1 MRNNRLILMLAF
13 AVVALVATAT
23 PRSKQQ
29 MKEAAVRAINEQ
41 RAAKRRAPIVAG
53 ELQTLKST
61 AAYEVLGYEGGG
73 FAVMAKDDVAPEVLG
88 VSAKR
93 FNEENT
99 NFQWWL
105 KAISQVVESAA
116 NNGVTLTPIAPDPS
130 KFPTAVP
137 PMLTTE
143 WDQLEPYNR
152 LCPTHSTGGRCYTGC
167 VATAMAQVL
176 NYFKTPEHGIGQRTI
191 YYGSQAVTANFEE
204 DYYDWDNMLDKYT
217 YGYSDT
223 EANAVAVLMR
233 DCGVAANMEYGGST
247 EGGSGAYS
255 QDAADGLRTYFGFA
269 DAQCIERDNYYGTNY
284 YTDAEWMD
292 MVFRALSE
300 DGPIYYGGADTWQGG
315 HAFVLHGYNAEGK
328 VYVNWGWS
336 GDDDGYYDISLLNP
350 SYYQFSVGQDMIIG
364 VKGAPR
370 DLTDEVVALT
380 EAGTLSSQMTDE
392 MIGTVGSL
400 KLTGDI
406 NSSDLRQIRRLAGID
421 EHGERT
427 VGYLQTLDLSEARI
441 VSGGDPFLIDGSN
454 ELTTADNEL
463 PQRAFYGC
471 RYLKSIKLPNGLKTW
486 GEGALA
492 LCSMLSDVDPGTPA
506 EDADFVIADNIVWN
520 KDKTEIIAA
529 LPSVSGVLDV
539 AKGTKTLHDYAL
551 AGCARLTKV
560 VVPSSIET
568 IGREALR
575 NCSGLSEIRMVS
587 REAPTLSG
595 ADVFAGISYY
605 TCKLYVPS
613 GSKTKYAQKAQ
624 WSNFKG
630 GDYDNIV
637 EYGSSVKVR
646 NTIRYYGEENP
657 ELTFTVQGDPIE
669 GTPVLTC
676 EATKDSPAGRYPIT
690 IEAGTITD
698 EMVTLI
704 DGYLV
709 VQKVKATATVANA
722 TREVGQPDP
731 EFTLTFEGLV
741 NGDEVPVW
749 VEEPVFTCEANAD
762 SPAGDYPITVTA
774 KAESYDLT
782 FVAGTL
788 TILPASTGINKVTVS
803 ENKKDTPYYRL
814 NGQRSNM
821 VPSQKGVYIHNG
833 RKMIVR

>member
-1 MRNNRLILMLAF
+1 MSMNRLIMLLTF
-13 AVVALVATAT
+13 VAVTLTATAT

-29 MKEAAVRAINEQ
+29 MKEAAVQAINQQ
-41 RAAKRRAPIVAG
+41 RAAKRMAPRVAG
-53 ELQTLKST
+53 ELKTLKT
-61 AAYEVLGYEGGG
+61 AEAYEILGYEGGG
-73 FAVMAKDDVAPEVLG
+73 FAVMAKDDVAPAVLG
-88 VSAKR
+88 VSTKR

-105 KAISQVVESAA
+105 RAINQVVETAA
-116 NNGVTLTPIAPDPS
+116 NSGVTLTPIAPDPS
-130 KFPTAVP
+130 KYPTTVP
-137 PMLTTE
+137 PMMTTE
-143 WDQLEPYNR
+143 WDQLDPYNR
-152 LCPTHSTGGRCYTGC
+152 LCPTHSSGGRCYTGC

-176 NYFKTPEHGIGQRTI
+176 NYFKTPEHGLGQRTI

-204 DYYDWDNMLDKYT
+204 DYYDWNNMLDQYT
-217 YGYSDT
+217 YGFSDV

-233 DCGVAANMEYGGST
+233 DCGVAANMGYGGAP

-255 QDAADGLRTYFGFA
+255 QDAAAGLRTYFGFA
-269 DAQCIERDNYYGTNY
+269 EAQCIERENYYGTN

-300 DGPIYYGGADTWQGG
+300 DGPIYYGGADGWVGG
-315 HAFVLHGYNAEGK
+315 HAFVLHGYNVEGK

-350 SYYQFSVGQDMIIG
+350 PGYQFSMGQDMIIG

-380 EAGTLSSQMTDE
+380 EAGTLSAQMTDE

-400 KLTGDI
+400 KVTGDI

-427 VGYLQTLDLSEARI
+427 TGYLQTLDLSEARI
-441 VSGGDPFLIDGSN
+441 VSGGDPFLIDGGH

-471 RYLKSIKLPNGLKTW
+471 RYLKSIKLPNGLRTW

-492 LCSMLSDVDPGTPA
+492 LCSMLSDIDTGTPA
-506 EDADFVIADNIVWN
+506 EDADFVMADHIVWN
-520 KDKTEIIAA
+520 KEQTEIIAV
-529 LPSVSGVLDV
+529 LPVASGELAI
-539 AKGTKTLHDYAL
+539 AKGTTALRDYAL
-551 AGCARLTKV
+551 AGCARLAKV
-560 VVPSSIET
+560 TVPSSIET
-568 IGREALR
+568 IGREAFR
-575 NCSGLSEIRMVS
+575 NCSALGEIRMVS
-587 REAPTLSG
+587 REAPTLGG

-605 TCKLYVPS
+605 ICKLYVPS

-646 NTIRYYGEENP
+646 NTIRYYGDENP
-657 ELTFTVQGDPIE
+657 ELTYTVQGDPVE

-698 EMVTLI
+698 ETVTLI

-709 VQKVKATATVANA
+709 VQKVKATATVENA

-741 NGDEVPVW
+741 NDDEVPVW
-749 VEEPVFTCEANAD
+749 VEEPVFTCDANAD
-762 SPAGDYPITVTA
+762 SPAGDYPVTVTA
-774 KAESYDLT
+774 KAESYELT

-788 TILPASTGINKVTVS
+788 TVLPASTGINKVTVS
-803 ENKKDTPYYRL
+803 GDKSDAPYYRL
-814 NGQRSNM
+814 NGQRSGA
-821 VPSQKGVYIHNG
+821 VPSQKGVYIRNG
-833 RKMIVR
+833 RKVIVR